1 MRRVLVVLVAA
12 AIAVAS
18 CGTPERTPPV
28 GGTAAPSGQSAP
40 VATSVPTATP
50 TPTTAAS
57 EAASPPLPEPSATP
71 GATQGPEGE
80 LVRSG
85 VARAAVLPAAAI
97 NVARAINAFGLDLL
111 RAIKAPGNAV
121 ISPTSVVL
129 ALGMARAGARGATA
143 AEIDSVLRAGDLGQ
157 LESGLHSLQ
166 QELAA
171 RSLTVTDENGDAHQ
185 VALEIANQQFAQR
198 GLAIRPDYLDL
209 LASGFGAGLRLVD
222 YRGDPVAARA
232 AVNRWTG
239 TATHGRIPEL
249 LAPADVTTLTR
260 LILVNTIYLKAP
272 WAFRF
277 FDPKDTRASGFMLA
291 NGSLVSIPMMSYAP
305 GGLDPYLDYA
315 AGTGWRAV
323 ELPYLGGPDQ
333 NRSLALT
340 LSVPDHLAAF
350 EKTLTGVQLGAIV
363 SALRSRKVALTMP
376 KFAID
381 THANLNLALQALGIH
396 RAFDVYQADFSG
408 ITGDE
413 PLYVGGVI
421 HQANI
426 SVDEKGTEA
435 AAATAI
441 VMATGGPGDSA
452 KPIALRIDRP
462 FLFALRDTQTGAVL
476 FLGRITD
483 PSAR

>member
-1 MRRVLVVLVAA
+1 MRRALVVLATA
-12 AIAVAS
+12 AIVAAS
-18 CGTPERTPPV
+18 CGSPVGTPPAP
-28 GGTAAPSGQSAP
+28 GT
-40 VATSVPTATP
+40 VA
-50 TPTTAAS
+50 
-57 EAASPPLPEPSATP
+57 PSATP
-71 GATQGPEGE
+71 APTPGASETLSPAAPISSPAAPAPSATPDATQGPEGE
-80 LVRSG
+80 LVQSDA
-85 VARAAVLPAAAI
+85 ARAAVSSADATK
-97 NVARAINAFGLDLL
+97 VAGAINAFGLDLL
-111 RAIKAPGNAV
+111 RAIGSNGNAV
-121 ISPTSVVL
+121 LSPTSIVL

-143 AEIDSVLRAGDLGQ
+143 AEIDSVLRAGGLDQ
-157 LESGLHSLQ
+157 LESGLNSLQ
-166 QELAA
+166 QVLAT
-171 RSLTVTDENGDAHQ
+171 RSLTVTDDNGDAHQ

-198 GLAIRPDYLDL
+198 GLAIRPDYLDV
-209 LASGFGAGLRLVD
+209 LAADFGAGLRLVD
-222 YRGDPVAARA
+222 YRGDPGAARA

-249 LAPADVTTLTR
+249 LGPPDVSTLTR
-260 LILVNTIYLKAP
+260 LVLVNTVYLKAP

-277 FDPKDTRASGFMLA
+277 FDPKDTRASGFTLA
-291 NGSLVSIPMMSYAP
+291 NGSLVTVPMMSYAP

-323 ELPYLGGPDQ
+323 ELPYLGGPDE

-340 LSVPDHLAAF
+340 LIVPDHLAAF
-350 EKTLTGVQLGAIV
+350 ERTLTGVQLGAIV
-363 SALRSRKVALTMP
+363 GALRSRKVALTMP

-381 THANLNLALQALGIH
+381 THANLNLALQALGIR
-396 RAFDVYQADFSG
+396 RAFDVNQADFSG

-421 HQANI
+421 HQASI

-441 VMATGGPGDSA
+441 VMATGGPGDTA
-452 KPIALRIDRP
+452 KAIALRIDRP
-462 FLFALRDTQTGAVL
+462 FLFALRDTETGAVL